1 MWFFKNREDSSI
13 DCFIK
18 KAAKWDPFEIRKYE
32 GLYDTLLAKK
42 GIAEHR
48 QFGLKLLIIS
58 DTHGYL
64 AFDKSRF
71 PSFLDTVG
79 EYDLCLLLGD
89 IHPAEMPIILD
100 CIPIEKIIAVKG
112 NHDVFDIY
120 SKFGVRDISGNSI
133 EYKGV
138 RFVGLDVSFKYKTEP
153 FPSHTQYES
162 LVIANKLPRADILL
176 SHDIM
181 LSNFDREPAHSGLI
195 GITYYIYANSV
206 QWHFHGHIH
215 KSYESE
221 YLNGSREKSVYLCEY
236 VEI

>member
-1 MWFFKNREDSSI
+1 MWIFKKGEDFRI
-13 DCFIK
+13 DRFIK
-18 KAAKWDPFEIRKYE
+18 KAVKWDPFEIRKYE
-32 GLYDTLLAKK
+32 ELYNDLFARKVFVRP
-42 GIAEHR
+42 R
-48 QFGLKLLIIS
+48 QFGMKLIVIS

-71 PSFLDTVG
+71 PSFLDSVG

-89 IHPAEMPIILD
+89 IHLAEMPIILD

-112 NHDVFDIY
+112 NHDMFDIY
-120 SKFGVRDISGNSI
+120 SKFGVRDISGNSY
-133 EYKGV
+133 EYNGV
-138 RFVGLDVSFKYKTEP
+138 RFVGLDGSFKYKSEP

-162 LVIANKLPRADILL
+162 LVIANRLPKADVLL